1 MNRLLH
7 ILLTYFISASCF
19 AQVFQPEW
27 IESKHVASRY
37 IQVYRPADIPKETK
51 LPVLY
56 MHDGQNL
63 FESKSAYGGKEW
75 RIDETLDS
83 LIQNKLIRPVMVVG
97 IWNNGEYRRCEYFPE
112 KALKYLED
120 SLVKVLYANE
130 LKGNPL
136 ADEHLQFVVEELK
149 PYIDTHY
156 ATLSDQ
162 RNTFIG
168 GSSMGGLSS
177 MYAMMEYPQVFSAAI
192 CISTHWPGCFSI
204 KGEKVPLAL
213 RDYIFNQE
221 KKKFKKHFFYFD
233 CGDQTL
239 DSLYPPLQEKADF
252 IFHLKKV
259 KRYHSLRFPGA
270 SHNET
275 SWSQRFHIPMMK
287 LLGTKRRTR
296 IRNS

>member
-97 IWNNGEYRRCEYFPE
+97 IWNNGEYRRCEYFP
-112 KALKYLED
+112 
-120 SLVKVLYANE
+120 
-130 LKGNPL
+130 
-136 ADEHLQFVVEELK
+136 
-149 PYIDTHY
+149 
-156 ATLSDQ
+156 
-162 RNTFIG
+162 
-168 GSSMGGLSS
+168 
-177 MYAMMEYPQVFSAAI
+177 
-192 CISTHWPGCFSI
+192 
-204 KGEKVPLAL
+204 
-213 RDYIFNQE
+213 
-221 KKKFKKHFFYFD
+221 
-233 CGDQTL
+233 
-239 DSLYPPLQEKADF
+239 
-252 IFHLKKV
+252 
-259 KRYHSLRFPGA
+259 
-270 SHNET
+270 
-275 SWSQRFHIPMMK
+275 
-287 LLGTKRRTR
+287 
-296 IRNS
+296 